1 MPQNHVPSP
10 SSDASP
16 VPFHMH
22 THQVDIKHDEPIQK
36 RLQYSHPTRRR
47 GIGRQ
52 CVSLSVVN
60 VYLVDHLV
68 LAL

>member
-1 MPQNHVPSP
+1 
-10 SSDASP
+10 
-16 VPFHMH
+16 MH

-36 RLQYSHPTRRR
+36 GLQYSYPTRRR

-52 CVSLSVVN
+52 CVPLNVVN